1 MNNLWLFGGSVVAGY
16 LGVSLLRLGHH
27 DVYDDSHDP
36 IKVPFSGN
44 YPSRKLQP
52 HYPDYIPY
60 AATTEHPMKCPPGT
74 SVGFDPDKK
83 QWSCCRYKQSL
94 CALRKLF
101 RTMHDKTDTRAY

>member
-1 MNNLWLFGGSVVAGY
+1 MVAGY
-16 LGVSLLRLGHH
+16 LGASLLRLGHH

-60 AATTEHPMKCPPGT
+60 AAYHRASYEM
-74 SVGFDPDKK
+74 S
-83 QWSCCRYKQSL
+83 
-94 CALRKLF
+94 
-101 RTMHDKTDTRAY
+101 TRDIRRL